1 MPAHEPSG
9 VTVTRTFR
17 VEKDWDEIL
26 KEEAQ
31 WQGISVSALLNLIV
45 RRYVVSQRFL
55 DRSPTITIQDKELD
69 LLLKKIS
76 ENDIE
81 NAGMDSGLL
90 LPEEALLSRGFPLN
104 FESLAWLIEEIYGRY
119 GGWFEVDHYATDKH
133 YLFHLRHNISKKWSI
148 YVSSFISSMFTS
160 LLDID
165 IDPEIREDSVTI
177 YIPNKEIEL
186 SKNEK

>member
-1 MPAHEPSG
+1 MPAYEPSG
-9 VTVTRTFR
+9 ETVTRTFR
-17 VEKDWDEIL
+17 VKKDWDEII

-45 RRYVVSQRFL
+45 RRYIVSQRFL
-55 DRSPTITIQDKELD
+55 DRSPTITVQNKEID
-69 LLLKKIS
+69 LLLKKLS

-81 NAGMDSGLL
+81 EAGMDSGLL

-104 FESLAWLIEEIYGRY
+104 FESLAWLIEEICGRY
-119 GGWFEVDHYATDKH
+119 NGWFKVDHYVTDQR

-148 YVSSFISSMFTS
+148 YVGSFISSMFKS

-177 YIPNKEIEL
+177 YIPIKEIEL
-186 SKNEK
+186 SKQEK